1 MTITNNDYKLEVVA
15 NMQKYGG
22 SFVQTLAQLILRA
35 DGTNLHKIQTTWP
48 EYINQYAPE
57 KWSR

>member
-1 MTITNNDYKLEVVA
+1 MTITNQDYKLKVVE
-15 NMQKYGG
+15 NMQTYGG

-35 DGTNLHKIQTTWP
+35 DGANLQKIQATWP